1 MAFLAVAA
9 VIAAY
14 LIGSINFAVIF
25 TKHFTKNDIRDF
37 GSGNAGTT
45 NVMRVG
51 GLKPGILTFVCD
63 ALKGFA
69 ASLLG
74 KYLFSIIISSN
85 PSLSW
90 AYPIYGAYLCGF
102 VCMLGHVF
110 PIFYQF
116 RGGKGVAV
124 SVGIYAVCC
133 PKAIV
138 LGLIVFALVTLLT
151 KTVSIGSLI
160 APVTVISLSV
170 VFYNSPIGI
179 FKTELDSAASLLWQS
194 VLSIGM
200 GVTIILKHIPNIKRL
215 FSGEEKKIKIRRNK

>member
-160 APVTVISLSV
+160 ATVTVISLSV

>member
-90 AYPIYGAYLCGF
+90 AYPVYGAYLCGL

-133 PKAIV
+133 PEAIV
-138 LGLIVFALVTLLT
+138 LGLVVFALVTLLT

-160 APVTVISLSV
+160 ATVTVISLSV

>member
-90 AYPIYGAYLCGF
+90 AYPVYGAYLCGL

-160 APVTVISLSV
+160 ATVTVISLSV

-194 VLSIGM
+194 ILSIGM

>member
-90 AYPIYGAYLCGF
+90 AYPVYGAYLCGL

-160 APVTVISLSV
+160 ATVTVISLSV

>member
-90 AYPIYGAYLCGF
+90 AYPVYGAYLCGF

-160 APVTVISLSV
+160 ATVTVISLSV

>member
-25 TKHFTKNDIRDF
+25 TKHFTKNDIRNF
-37 GSGNAGTT
+37 GSGNAGAT

-160 APVTVISLSV
+160 ATVTVISLSV

>member
-1 MAFLAVAA
+1 M
-9 VIAAY
+9 
-14 LIGSINFAVIF
+14 
-25 TKHFTKNDIRDF
+25 
-37 GSGNAGTT
+37 
-45 NVMRVG
+45 
-51 GLKPGILTFVCD
+51 
-63 ALKGFA
+63 
-69 ASLLG
+69 
-74 KYLFSIIISSN
+74 
-85 PSLSW
+85 
-90 AYPIYGAYLCGF
+90 LCA
-102 VCMLGHVF
+102 
-110 PIFYQF
+110 
-116 RGGKGVAV
+116 VAV

-138 LGLIVFALVTLLT
+138 LGLVVFALVTLLT

-160 APVTVISLSV
+160 ATVTVISLSV

>member
-138 LGLIVFALVTLLT
+138 LGLIVFTLVTLLT

-160 APVTVISLSV
+160 ATVTVISLSV

>member
-110 PIFYQF
+110 PIFYRF

-160 APVTVISLSV
+160 ATVTVISLSV

-179 FKTELDSAASLLWQS
+179 FKTELDSVASLLWQS

>member
-9 VIAAY
+9 VMAAY

-90 AYPIYGAYLCGF
+90 AYPVYGAYLCGL

-160 APVTVISLSV
+160 ATVTVISLSV

>member
-90 AYPIYGAYLCGF
+90 AYPVYGAYLCGF

-138 LGLIVFALVTLLT
+138 LGLIVFALVILLT

-160 APVTVISLSV
+160 ATVTVISLSV

>member
-90 AYPIYGAYLCGF
+90 AYPVYGAYLCGL

-138 LGLIVFALVTLLT
+138 LGLVVFALVTLLT

-160 APVTVISLSV
+160 ATVTVISLSV

-194 VLSIGM
+194 ILSIGM
-200 GVTIILKHIPNIKRL
+200 GITIILKHIPNIKRI
-215 FSGEEKKIKIRRNK
+215 FSGDEKKIKIRRNK

>member
-138 LGLIVFALVTLLT
+138 LGLIVFDLVTLLT

-160 APVTVISLSV
+160 ATVSVISLSV

-179 FKTELDSAASLLWQS
+179 FKTELDSVASLLWQS
-194 VLSIGM
+194 ELSIGM

-215 FSGEEKKIKIRRNK
+215 FSGEERKIKIRRNK

>member
-37 GSGNAGTT
+37 GSGNAGAT

-90 AYPIYGAYLCGF
+90 AYPVYGAYLCGL

-138 LGLIVFALVTLLT
+138 LGLVVFALVTLLT

-160 APVTVISLSV
+160 ATVTVISLSV

>member
-37 GSGNAGTT
+37 GSGNAGAT

-74 KYLFSIIISSN
+74 KYIFSLIISSD

-90 AYPIYGAYLCGF
+90 AYPVYGAYLCGL

-138 LGLIVFALVTLLT
+138 LGLVVFALVTLLT

-160 APVTVISLSV
+160 ATVTVISLSV